1 MGLFGFVGK
10 LLGGAVKV
18 AANIATGNPL
28 GAVRA
33 GLGTVGSLL
42 PHKGGPGTTSVAKIN
57 VLGRMPVLVARG
69 NGTQSTPG
77 IMTAVQ
83 RRASPVLPG
92 GAIATTRGP
101 VAAGSSSPP
110 RTFGGSSSGS
120 KRRRS
125 GSRSTSRKRST
136 AKRRSGGRKL
146 KFGSPAW
153 RKKYMHKGKR
163 RRAKR

>member
-18 AANIATGNPL
+18 AANLATGNPL
-28 GAVRA
+28 GAIKS
-33 GLGTVGSLL
+33 GLGTVASIL
-42 PHKGGPGTTSVAKIN
+42 PHKGGPTSTTVAKIN
-57 VLGRMPVLVARG
+57 VLGRLPVSIARG

-101 VAAGSSSPP
+101 VAATSATPPTRYGGSRTGKRKSSS
-110 RTFGGSSSGS
+110 RSSS
-120 KRRRS
+120 RRAS
-125 GSRSTSRKRST
+125 SRKRSG
-136 AKRRSGGRKL
+136 GGRRL

-153 RKKYMHKGKR
+153 RKKYMKKGKR
-163 RRAKR
+163 RRSKSR